1 MKKENLGSVKA
12 LKKQLGAAVAMV
24 CVAAVALGS
33 STYAWFVSNNTVKGT
48 TTNISAQSNSAYLV
62 IENSG
67 TKDSPKTA
75 TSTSSTSSTTAT
87 EIFTDVKLYPATVVK
102 ESDKAVWK
110 TGYASTKDNA
120 AINTA
125 GLTVIGTNGTADEA
139 TNADYNLKNTFYVG
153 TGTYD
158 GKFTNLKITD
168 LKVENTDNSELNT
181 AIRVL
186 VTDGTAWVVA
196 RPISVLGKDAYVVDG
211 TDSNK
216 YHLATAPTD
225 TTKDITAEAYNKLEV
240 ATSITNDAT
249 KWEIESQ
256 SGENGIVH
264 AAEFGKN
271 SDVKLSVYVY
281 YEGSDG
287 RVYTTNLEQLKNIGV
302 TITFEATPVLH
313 EGKNA

>member
-33 STYAWFVSNNTVKGT
+33 STYAWFVSNNSVTAT

-62 IENSG
+62 IDNAAKG
-67 TKDSPKTA
+67 KTD
-75 TSTSSTSSTTAT
+75 TSSTSSTTASET
-87 EIFTDVKLYPATVVK
+87 FTPDTKLYPATVVK
-102 ESDKAVWK
+102 ESNKAVWK
-110 TGYASTKDNA
+110 TGYASVKDNA

-139 TNADYNLKNTFYVG
+139 NSADYNLKNTFYVG
-153 TGTYD
+153 TGEYD
-158 GKFTNLKITD
+158 GEFTD
-168 LKVENTDNSELNT
+168 LKVTGLEVKNEANSDLNT

-196 RPISVLGKDAYVVDG
+196 RPVATLGKDAYVVDADDPN
-211 TDSNK
+211 T
-216 YHLATAPTD
+216 YHLATNTAT
-225 TTKDITAEAYNKLEV
+225 TITKDAYDALNAKTA
-240 ATSITNDAT
+240 ITNAET

-256 SGENGIVH
+256 SGTDGIVH
-264 AAEFGKN
+264 AAKFGKTEG
-271 SDVKLSVYVY
+271 DVTLSVYVY

-287 RVYTTNLEQLKNIGV
+287 RVYTTNLDKLSNIGV
-302 TITFEATPVLH
+302 TITFDATPELH
-313 EGKNA
+313 EN

>member
-1 MKKENLGSVKA
+1 MNETKNNSVKA
-12 LKKQLGAAVAMV
+12 LKKQMAAAVAMV

-33 STYAWFVSNNTVKGT
+33 STYAWFVSNNKVTAT

-62 IENSG
+62 IDNAAKG
-67 TKDSPKTA
+67 KTD
-75 TSTSSTSSTTAT
+75 TSSTSSTTASET
-87 EIFTDVKLYPATVVK
+87 FTPDTKLYPATVVK

-125 GLTVIGTNGTADEA
+125 GLTVIGTNGAADEA
-139 TNADYNLKNTFYVG
+139 NSADYNLKNTFYVG

-158 GKFTNLKITD
+158 GEFTD
-168 LKVENTDNSELNT
+168 LKVTGLEVKNEADSDLNT

-196 RPISVLGKDAYVVDG
+196 RPVATLGKDAYVVDAD
-211 TDSNK
+211 DSNT
-216 YHLATAPTD
+216 YHLATNTAT
-225 TTKDITAEAYNKLEV
+225 TITKDAYDALSAKTAITTAE
-240 ATSITNDAT
+240 T

-256 SGENGIVH
+256 SGTDGIVH
-264 AAEFGKN
+264 AAKFGKN
-271 SDVKLSVYVY
+271 NDVTLSVYVY

-287 RVYTTNLEQLKNIGV
+287 RVYTTNLDKLSNIGV
-302 TITFEATPVLH
+302 TITFDATPELH
-313 EGKNA
+313 EN

>member
-1 MKKENLGSVKA
+1 MKKTNNNVKG
-12 LKKQLGAAVAMV
+12 LKKQLAAAVAMV

-33 STYAWFVSNNTVKGT
+33 STYAWFVSNNKVTAT

-62 IENSG
+62 MDNAAKG
-67 TKDSPKTA
+67 KTD
-75 TSTSSTSSTTAT
+75 TSSTSSTTASET
-87 EIFTDVKLYPATVVK
+87 FTPDTKLYPATVVK

-139 TNADYNLKNTFYVG
+139 TGADYNLKNTFYVG

-158 GKFTNLKITD
+158 GEFTK
-168 LKVENTDNSELNT
+168 LKVTGLEVKNEADSDLNT

-196 RPISVLGKDAYVVDG
+196 RPVATLGKDAYVVDAD
-211 TDSNK
+211 DSNT
-216 YHLATAPTD
+216 YHLATNTAT
-225 TTKDITAEAYNKLEV
+225 TITKDVYDALEAKTVITTAEP
-240 ATSITNDAT
+240 

-256 SGENGIVH
+256 SGTDGIVH
-264 AAEFGKN
+264 AEKFGKN
-271 SDVKLSVYVY
+271 NDVKLSVYVY

-287 RVYTTNLEQLKNIGV
+287 RVYTTNLDKLSNIGV
-302 TITFEATPVLH
+302 TITFDATPELH
-313 EGKNA
+313 EK

>member
-1 MKKENLGSVKA
+1 MNETKSVKA
-12 LKKQLGAAVAMV
+12 LKKQLAAAIAMV

-33 STYAWFVSNNTVKGT
+33 STYAWFVSNNKVTAT

-62 IENSG
+62 IDNEAKG
-67 TKDSPKTA
+67 KTDK
-75 TSTSSTSSTTAT
+75 SSTSSTTASET
-87 EIFTDVKLYPATVVK
+87 FTPDTKLYPATVVK

-139 TNADYNLKNTFYVG
+139 KKADYNLKNTFYVG

-158 GKFTNLKITD
+158 GEFTD
-168 LKVENTDNSELNT
+168 LKVTGLEVKNEANSDLNT

-196 RPISVLGKDAYVVDG
+196 RPVATLGKDAYVVDADNPN
-211 TDSNK
+211 T
-216 YHLATAPTD
+216 YHLAANTA
-225 TTKDITAEAYNKLEV
+225 TTITKNTYDELNAKTA
-240 ATSITNDAT
+240 ITTAGT
-249 KWEIESQ
+249 KWEIENQ
-256 SGENGIVH
+256 SGTDGIVH
-264 AAEFGKN
+264 AAKFGKTEG
-271 SDVKLSVYVY
+271 DVTLSVYVY

-287 RVYTTNLEQLKNIGV
+287 RVYTTNLDKLKDIGV
-302 TITFEATPVLH
+302 TITFDATPELH
-313 EGKNA
+313 EK

>member
-1 MKKENLGSVKA
+1 MNETKNNSVKA
-12 LKKQLGAAVAMV
+12 LKKQMAAAVAMV

-33 STYAWFVSNNTVKGT
+33 STYAWFVSNNKVTAT

-62 IENSG
+62 IDNAAKG
-67 TKDSPKTA
+67 KTD
-75 TSTSSTSSTTAT
+75 TSSTSSTTASET
-87 EIFTDVKLYPATVVK
+87 FTPDTKLYPATVVK
-102 ESDKAVWK
+102 DSDKAVWK

-158 GKFTNLKITD
+158 GEFTK
-168 LKVENTDNSELNT
+168 LKVTGLEVKNEANSDLNT

-196 RPISVLGKDAYVVDG
+196 RPIATLGKDAYVVDA
-211 TDSNK
+211 DDPNI
-216 YHLATAPTD
+216 YHLATNTAT
-225 TTKDITAEAYNKLEV
+225 TITKDAYDALNAKTA
-240 ATSITNDAT
+240 ITNAET

-256 SGENGIVH
+256 SGTDGIVH
-264 AAEFGKN
+264 AAKFGKN
-271 SDVKLSVYVY
+271 NDVTLSVYVY

-287 RVYTTNLEQLKNIGV
+287 RVYTTNLDKLSNIGV
-302 TITFEATPVLH
+302 TITFDATPELH
-313 EGKNA
+313 EK